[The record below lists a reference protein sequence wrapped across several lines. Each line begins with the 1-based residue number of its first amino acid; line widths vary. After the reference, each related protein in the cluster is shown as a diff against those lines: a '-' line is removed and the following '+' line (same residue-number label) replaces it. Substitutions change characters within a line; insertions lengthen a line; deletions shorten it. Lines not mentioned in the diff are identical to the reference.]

1 MSDGMILLHIVF
13 ILACAG
19 GSWVAGWSQGKRD
32 IINMF
37 IDDGI
42 TTAEKLTKFYSLDKK

>member
-1 MSDGMILLHIVF
+1 MSADLMILHVLF

-19 GSWVAGWSQGKRD
+19 GSWFFGWNQGKRD
-32 IINMF
+32 VINMF

-42 TTAEKLTKFYSLDKK
+42 TTSEELIKKYASKD

>member
-1 MSDGMILLHIVF
+1 MTADLILIHVVF

-19 GSWVAGWSQGKRD
+19 GSWFAGWKQGKRD

-37 IDDGI
+37 IDDDLV
-42 TTAEKLTKFYSLDKK
+42 TVEQLENKYSDS

>member
-1 MSDGMILLHIVF
+1 MTSDLILLHAIF

-19 GSWVAGWSQGKRD
+19 GSWFAGWKQGKRD

-37 IDDGI
+37 IDDDLV
-42 TTAEKLTKFYSLDKK
+42 TVEQLEKKYSDS